1 MCAKLISKFFKTQN
15 SMRFNHFIVSTA
27 IAMGLAFVWYGCE
40 ADVDLNNV
48 DTSVKVDANVAL
60 PIGSVTA
67 TIGDFVGN
75 GNGGIYVDSLEN
87 RGVLTFR
94 DTFRISR
101 NFHQVDLKQ
110 YISKTQLKMNV
121 YDKLDGLS
129 LLQDGKIT
137 GLGVTIPLEFPLTLK
152 LDGINNDQEYQR
164 LDSALIKNASFTSRI
179 TQLGNLPLKWEWIE
193 QVTLTLGDAFHRKD
207 GRILTVYKKGDGYGY
222 DQNIPIT
229 VDAFSLNLMK
239 NSSPSTP
246 EQYSNNVIDSCDFK
260 VTMYV
265 TIPMGEVVTIPSTA
279 GFQYNLDVQFIDY
292 HAIWGMFKPSND
304 MFDDNEITLA
314 EEWDS
319 WKLFQSA
326 KLPFADPSIDMN
338 VTTQIAGA
346 LVMTGEHLYVSDKE
360 GNKVNA
366 TFDGNESLYKY
377 FNKNEYLGLDS
388 EIGDSATMHI
398 LFDKDPARGRIDR
411 LFTIQ
416 PDKLGYKFSIDFNR
430 QETPQIRITENTSIN
445 IAAACDMPFIFNEG
459 VEIAYSDTI
468 ADIDLSMVELDSLM
482 AAVPD
487 LLDTI
492 EEAALTLALQ
502 IENSIPLQFKGSF
515 VCLDEFDNVIID
527 TATNA
532 PWLIT
537 NQDTLLI
544 PAPEHTFNQTTATW
558 AVTPAQM
565 TEAIELTKDELSYL
579 AKTKKIIFYAAL
591 DDKSLDYAYEQ
602 GYFNVKLTEYESLN
616 IRIGVGA
623 DIEAIL
629 NVGALMNQ

>member
-1 MCAKLISKFFKTQN
+1 
-15 SMRFNHFIVSTA
+15 MRFIHFVITTA
-27 IAMGLAFVWYGCE
+27 IVLGLAFVWHGCE
-40 ADVDLNNV
+40 ADIDLNNV
-48 DTSVKVDANVAL
+48 DTSVEVDANVAL
-60 PIGSVTA
+60 PLGSVSA
-67 TIGDFVGN
+67 TIGDFFGN
-75 GNGGIYVDSLEN
+75 GNGSIYIDSLEN

-94 DTFRISR
+94 DTFHIAR
-101 NFHQVDLKQ
+101 NFHQIDLKQ
-110 YISKTQLKMNV
+110 HISKTSLQMNV
-121 YDKLDGLS
+121 YEKLDGLS

-152 LDGINNDQEYQR
+152 LNGINNDQDYQR
-164 LDSALIKNASFTSRI
+164 LDSALIKNANFTSRI
-179 TQLGNLPLKWEWIE
+179 SQLGNLPLEWEWID

-207 GRILTVYKKGDGYGY
+207 GRTLTIYERGNGYGY
-222 DQNIPIT
+222 NQDIPIT
-229 VDAFSLNLMK
+229 VDEFSLNLMK
-239 NSSPSTP
+239 NSSPSAP
-246 EQYSNNVIDSCDFK
+246 EQYSNNVIDSCDLK

-265 TIPMGEVVTIPSTA
+265 TIPMGEVVTIPSNA

-292 HAIWGMFKPSND
+292 HAIWGMFKPSDD

-314 EEWDS
+314 EEWSS

-346 LVMTGEHLYVSDKE
+346 LVMTGEYLYVSDKD

-366 TFDGNESLYKY
+366 TFDGSESLYKY

-411 LFTIQ
+411 LFTVQ

-459 VEIAYSDTI
+459 VEIAFSDTI
-468 ADIDLSMVELDSLM
+468 ANIDLSMVKLDSLF
-482 AAVPD
+482 ASAK

-492 EEAALTLALQ
+492 EEATLKLALQ

-515 VCLDEFDNVIID
+515 VCLDEYDNVIID
-527 TATNA
+527 SATNA

-537 NQDTLLI
+537 NQDTIVI
-544 PAPEHTFNQTTATW
+544 PAPEHVFNPITATW
-558 AVTPAQM
+558 NVTPAQM
-565 TEAIELTKDELSYL
+565 TEAIEFTKDELSYL
-579 AKTKKIIFYAAL
+579 EKTKKIIFYAAF
-591 DDKSLDYAYEQ
+591 DDESLSHAYKTGQ
-602 GYFNVKLTEYESLN
+602 FNVKLTEHQTLCVK
-616 IRIGVGA
+616 IGIGA

-629 NVGALMNQ
+629 NLGTLTGKE

>member
-1 MCAKLISKFFKTQN
+1 
-15 SMRFNHFIVSTA
+15 MRFIHFVITTA
-27 IAMGLAFVWYGCE
+27 IVLGLAFVWHGCE
-40 ADVDLNNV
+40 ADIDLNNV
-48 DTSVKVDANVAL
+48 DTSVEVDANVAL
-60 PIGSVTA
+60 PLGSVSA
-67 TIGDFVGN
+67 TIGDFFGN
-75 GNGGIYVDSLEN
+75 GNGSIYIDSLEN

-94 DTFRISR
+94 DTFHIAR
-101 NFHQVDLKQ
+101 NFHQIDLKQ
-110 YISKTQLKMNV
+110 HISKTSLQMNV
-121 YDKLDGLS
+121 YEKLDGLS

-152 LDGINNDQEYQR
+152 LNGINNDQDYQR
-164 LDSALIKNASFTSRI
+164 LDSALIKNANFTSRI
-179 TQLGNLPLKWEWIE
+179 SQLGNLPLEWEWID

-207 GRILTVYKKGDGYGY
+207 GRTLTIYERGNGYGY
-222 DQNIPIT
+222 NQDIPIT
-229 VDAFSLNLMK
+229 VDEFSLNLMK
-239 NSSPSTP
+239 NSSPSAP
-246 EQYSNNVIDSCDFK
+246 EQYSNNVIDSCDLK

-265 TIPMGEVVTIPSTA
+265 TIPMGEVVTIPSNA

-292 HAIWGMFKPSND
+292 HAIWGMFKPSDD

-314 EEWDS
+314 EEWSS

-346 LVMTGEHLYVSDKE
+346 LVMTGEYLYVSDKD

-366 TFDGNESLYKY
+366 TFDGSASLYKY

-411 LFTIQ
+411 LFTVQ

-459 VEIAYSDTI
+459 VEIAFSDTI
-468 ADIDLSMVELDSLM
+468 ANIDLSMVKLDSLF
-482 AAVPD
+482 ASAK

-492 EEAALTLALQ
+492 EEATLKLALQ

-515 VCLDEFDNVIID
+515 VCLDEYDNVIID
-527 TATNA
+527 SATNA

-537 NQDTLLI
+537 NQDTIVI
-544 PAPEHTFNQTTATW
+544 PAPEHVFNPITATW
-558 AVTPAQM
+558 NVTPAQM
-565 TEAIELTKDELSYL
+565 TEAIEFTKDELSYL
-579 AKTKKIIFYAAL
+579 EKTKKIIFYAAF
-591 DDKSLDYAYEQ
+591 DDESLSHAYKTGQ
-602 GYFNVKLTEYESLN
+602 FNVKLTEHQTLCVK
-616 IRIGVGA
+616 IGIGA

-629 NVGALMNQ
+629 NLGTLTGKE

>member
-1 MCAKLISKFFKTQN
+1 
-15 SMRFNHFIVSTA
+15 MRFIHFVITTA
-27 IAMGLAFVWYGCE
+27 IVLGLAFVWHGCE
-40 ADVDLNNV
+40 ADIDLNNV
-48 DTSVKVDANVAL
+48 DTSVEVDANVAL
-60 PIGSVTA
+60 PLGSVSA
-67 TIGDFVGN
+67 TIGDFFGN
-75 GNGGIYVDSLEN
+75 GNGSIYIDSLEN

-94 DTFRISR
+94 DTFHIAR
-101 NFHQVDLKQ
+101 NFHQIDLKQ
-110 YISKTQLKMNV
+110 HISKTSLQMNV
-121 YDKLDGLS
+121 YEKLDGLS

-152 LDGINNDQEYQR
+152 LNGINNDQDYQR
-164 LDSALIKNASFTSRI
+164 LDSALIKNANFTSRI
-179 TQLGNLPLKWEWIE
+179 SQLGNLPLEWEWID

-207 GRILTVYKKGDGYGY
+207 GRTLTIYERGNGYGY
-222 DQNIPIT
+222 NQDIPIT
-229 VDAFSLNLMK
+229 VDEFSLNLMK
-239 NSSPSTP
+239 NSSPSAP
-246 EQYSNNVIDSCDFK
+246 EQYSNNVIDSCDLK

-265 TIPMGEVVTIPSTA
+265 TIPMGEVVAIPSNA

-292 HAIWGMFKPSND
+292 HAIWGMFKPSDD

-314 EEWDS
+314 EEWSS

-346 LVMTGEHLYVSDKE
+346 LVMTGEYLYVSDKD

-366 TFDGNESLYKY
+366 TFDGSESLYKY

-411 LFTIQ
+411 LFTVQ

-430 QETPQIRITENTSIN
+430 QETPQIRITKNTSIN

-459 VEIAYSDTI
+459 VEIAFSDTI
-468 ADIDLSMVELDSLM
+468 ANIDLSMVELDSLF
-482 AAVPD
+482 ASAK

-492 EEAALTLALQ
+492 EEATLKLALQ

-515 VCLDEFDNVIID
+515 VCLDEYDNVIID
-527 TATNA
+527 SATNA

-537 NQDTLLI
+537 NQDTIVI
-544 PAPEHTFNQTTATW
+544 PAPEHVFNPITATW
-558 AVTPAQM
+558 NVTPAQM
-565 TEAIELTKDELSYL
+565 TEAIEFTKDELSYL
-579 AKTKKIIFYAAL
+579 EKTKKIIFYAAF
-591 DDKSLDYAYEQ
+591 DDESLSHAYKTGQ
-602 GYFNVKLTEYESLN
+602 FNVKLTEHQTLCVK
-616 IRIGVGA
+616 IGIGA

-629 NVGALMNQ
+629 NLGTLTGKE

>member
-1 MCAKLISKFFKTQN
+1 
-15 SMRFNHFIVSTA
+15 MRFNHFVITTA
-27 IAMGLAFVWYGCE
+27 IVLGLAFVWHGCE
-40 ADVDLNNV
+40 ADIDLNNV
-48 DTSVKVDANVAL
+48 DTSVEVDANVAL
-60 PIGSVTA
+60 PLGSVSA
-67 TIGDFVGN
+67 TIGDFFGN
-75 GNGGIYVDSLEN
+75 GNGSIYIDSLEN
-87 RGVLTFR
+87 RGVLAFR
-94 DTFRISR
+94 DTFHVAR
-101 NFHQVDLKQ
+101 NFHQIDLKQ
-110 YISKTQLKMNV
+110 HISKTSLQMNV
-121 YDKLDGLS
+121 YEKLDGLS

-152 LDGINNDQEYQR
+152 LNGINNDQDYQR
-164 LDSALIKNASFTSRI
+164 LDSALIKNANFTSRI
-179 TQLGNLPLKWEWIE
+179 SQLGNLPLEWEWID

-207 GRILTVYKKGDGYGY
+207 GRTLTIYERGNGYGY
-222 DQNIPIT
+222 NQDIPIT
-229 VDAFSLNLMK
+229 VDEFSLNLMK
-239 NSSPSTP
+239 NSSPSAP
-246 EQYSNNVIDSCDFK
+246 EQYSNNVIDSCDLK

-265 TIPMGEVVTIPSTA
+265 TIPMGEVVTIPSNA

-292 HAIWGMFKPSND
+292 HAIWGMFKPSDD

-314 EEWDS
+314 EEWSS

-346 LVMTGEHLYVSDKE
+346 LVMTGEYLYVSDKD

-366 TFDGNESLYKY
+366 TFDGSESLYKY

-411 LFTIQ
+411 LFTVQ

-459 VEIAYSDTI
+459 VEIAFSDTI
-468 ADIDLSMVELDSLM
+468 ANIDLSMVELDSLF
-482 AAVPD
+482 ASAK

-492 EEAALTLALQ
+492 EEATLKLALQ

-515 VCLDEFDNVIID
+515 VCLDEYDNVIID
-527 TATNA
+527 SATNA

-537 NQDTLLI
+537 NQDTIVI
-544 PAPEHTFNQTTATW
+544 PAPEHVFNPITATW
-558 AVTPAQM
+558 NVTPAQM
-565 TEAIELTKDELSYL
+565 TEAIEFTKDELSYL
-579 AKTKKIIFYAAL
+579 EKTKKIIFYAAF
-591 DDKSLDYAYEQ
+591 DDESLSHAYKTGQ
-602 GYFNVKLTEYESLN
+602 FNVKLTEHQTLCVK
-616 IRIGVGA
+616 IGIGA

-629 NVGALMNQ
+629 NLGILTGKE

>member
-1 MCAKLISKFFKTQN
+1 
-15 SMRFNHFIVSTA
+15 MRFIHFVITTA
-27 IAMGLAFVWYGCE
+27 IVLGLAFVWHGCE
-40 ADVDLNNV
+40 ADIDLNNV
-48 DTSVKVDANVAL
+48 DTSVEVDANVAL
-60 PIGSVTA
+60 PLGSVSA
-67 TIGDFVGN
+67 TIGDFFGN
-75 GNGGIYVDSLEN
+75 GNGSIYIDSLEN

-94 DTFRISR
+94 DTFHIAR
-101 NFHQVDLKQ
+101 NFHQIDLKQ
-110 YISKTQLKMNV
+110 HISKTSLQMNV
-121 YDKLDGLS
+121 YEKLDGLS

-152 LDGINNDQEYQR
+152 LNGINNDQDYQR
-164 LDSALIKNASFTSRI
+164 LDSALIKNANFTSRI
-179 TQLGNLPLKWEWIE
+179 SQLGNLPLEWEWID

-207 GRILTVYKKGDGYGY
+207 GRTLTIYERGNGYGY
-222 DQNIPIT
+222 NQDIPIT
-229 VDAFSLNLMK
+229 VDEFSLNLMK
-239 NSSPSTP
+239 NSSPSAP
-246 EQYSNNVIDSCDFK
+246 EQYSNNVIDSCDLK

-265 TIPMGEVVTIPSTA
+265 TIPMGEVVTIPSNA

-292 HAIWGMFKPSND
+292 HAIWGMFKPSDD

-314 EEWDS
+314 EEWSS

-346 LVMTGEHLYVSDKE
+346 LVMTGEYLYVSDKD

-366 TFDGNESLYKY
+366 TFDGSESLYKY

-411 LFTIQ
+411 LFTVQ

-459 VEIAYSDTI
+459 VEIAFSDTI
-468 ADIDLSMVELDSLM
+468 ANIDLSMVKLDSLF
-482 AAVPD
+482 ASAK

-492 EEAALTLALQ
+492 EEATLKLALQ

-515 VCLDEFDNVIID
+515 VCLDEYDNVIID
-527 TATNA
+527 SATNA

-537 NQDTLLI
+537 NQDTIVI
-544 PAPEHTFNQTTATW
+544 PAPEHVFNPITATW
-558 AVTPAQM
+558 NVTPAQM
-565 TEAIELTKDELSYL
+565 MEAIEFTKDELSYL
-579 AKTKKIIFYAAL
+579 EKTKKIIFYAAF
-591 DDKSLDYAYEQ
+591 DDESLSHAYKTGQ
-602 GYFNVKLTEYESLN
+602 FNVKLTEHQTLCVK
-616 IRIGVGA
+616 IGIGA

-629 NVGALMNQ
+629 NLGTLTGKE